1 MSAIYR
7 GSKLGDCLVEALQ
20 RLIDENKITGD
31 LAQKVL
37 DTFDQSML
45 QILEKQVTAKGT
57 LKGKLDVY
65 RYLDNI
71 WTFVMSDATLRSAQY
86 LSVPKKDEEELKVDG
101 PVKMVLVDAKLAKV
115 LSEEVNIVSVEGNL
129 H

>member
-1 MSAIYR
+1 
-7 GSKLGDCLVEALQ
+7 
-20 RLIDENKITGD
+20 
-31 LAQKVL
+31 
-37 DTFDQSML
+37 ML

-86 LSVPKKDEEELKVDG
+86 LSVPKKDEEELKVNG

>member
-20 RLIDENKITGD
+20 KLIDEDKITGD

-45 QILEKQVTAKGT
+45 HLLEKQVTAKGT

-86 LSVPKKDEEELKVDG
+86 LSVPKKDEEEVKVDG

-115 LSEEVNIVSVEGNL
+115 LSEEANTGNVEGNL
-129 H
+129 P